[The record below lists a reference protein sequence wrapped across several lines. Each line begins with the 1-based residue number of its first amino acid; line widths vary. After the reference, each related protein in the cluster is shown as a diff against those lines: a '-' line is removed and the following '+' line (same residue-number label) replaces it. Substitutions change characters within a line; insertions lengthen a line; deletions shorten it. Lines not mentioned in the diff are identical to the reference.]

1 MKKAGHKD
9 YMTLLNVLNIAPMA
23 DCLGMTSTPKVLEL
37 QHKYGKASV
46 K

>member
-1 MKKAGHKD
+1 MQKAGHKD
-9 YMTLLNVLNIAPMA
+9 YMALLNVFNIAPMA
-23 DCLGMTSTPKVLEL
+23 DYLGMTSTLKVLEL